1 MSFNSFF
8 RHLAKQS
15 SFCTAFSEEKEAI
28 LDTTIAEDAFMA
40 ALLSEVDSVADQA
53 ASVEADLAEA
63 VPAEVG
69 NT

>member
-1 MSFNSFF
+1 
-8 RHLAKQS
+8 
-15 SFCTAFSEEKEAI
+15 
-28 LDTTIAEDAFMA
+28 MA

-53 ASVEADLAEA
+53 ASVEAVAVVLAASVEADLAEV

>member
-1 MSFNSFF
+1 
-8 RHLAKQS
+8 
-15 SFCTAFSEEKEAI
+15 
-28 LDTTIAEDAFMA
+28 MA

>member
-1 MSFNSFF
+1 
-8 RHLAKQS
+8 
-15 SFCTAFSEEKEAI
+15 
-28 LDTTIAEDAFMA
+28 MA

-63 VPAEVG
+63 EVLEASVEADLAEAVPAEVG